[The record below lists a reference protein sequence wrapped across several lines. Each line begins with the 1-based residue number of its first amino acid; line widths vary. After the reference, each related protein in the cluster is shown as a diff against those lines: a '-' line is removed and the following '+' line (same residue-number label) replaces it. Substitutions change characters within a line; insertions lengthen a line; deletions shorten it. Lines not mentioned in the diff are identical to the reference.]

1 MDLPL
6 QENSRSGQRPI
17 VCSVVMGY
25 IHSMTPQLLV
35 TNGGPGAHGENRPR
49 YVLSSPNRVPNH
61 RLWDMRIWVSNMQG
75 TGYHVDLP
83 QIWHSQLSKR
93 RCRDFNK
100 KVVDHIVEL
109 RYQSSPVACR
119 ERSRGF
125 DFVHNLLHMTGE
137 KVLQPFVDSQRQL
150 VALFNGDS
158 SGTGRCGWHDHRI
171 PQTSQDASRHWHCH
185 EESPKNGLFPDL
197 QQTINCRCFWRHGG
211 TIFVVALR
219 SHVSLSTSEFW
230 YDHVCADSPVWNVH
244 HAYLMHNIYWYCQP
258 PSHLII
264 TVKWPLETI
273 PARPKLLLENQEL
286 VPGEIYNWEA
296 LDPGGFRSEGDAI
309 LSEYKRHSS
318 KGMRPANAQNMEGPV
333 TCT

>member
-185 EESPKNGLFPDL
+185 EESPKKRLVSRPTADHQLSLFLEAWRDHFCGSTPQPRFFVYFRVLIWSRLCRFTGLKCPSC
-197 QQTINCRCFWRHGG
+197 I
-211 TIFVVALR
+211 
-219 SHVSLSTSEFW
+219 SH
-230 YDHVCADSPVWNVH
+230 A
-244 HAYLMHNIYWYCQP
+244 
-258 PSHLII
+258 
-264 TVKWPLETI
+264 
-273 PARPKLLLENQEL
+273 
-286 VPGEIYNWEA
+286 
-296 LDPGGFRSEGDAI
+296 
-309 LSEYKRHSS
+309 
-318 KGMRPANAQNMEGPV
+318 
-333 TCT
+333 